1 MNIKVVLMLTFSTTM
16 IISCGVK
23 QNEYDN
29 IKSELEN
36 VKKQMIQDSVLI
48 TNLRDT
54 ITMLSLPASQR
65 LTLINEQVSN
75 GEYSQAQKSIN
86 ELNRLFPNSKES
98 QLTATILQR
107 IDNLIAKQKAEE
119 ERIKA
124 LGFKALKPVSSV
136 IVDYNR
142 VEISSISV
150 GNTFIF
156 DSYGDHWRYLQAD
169 KGSKYITALMK
180 ITSDSKDPNLPQP
193 AIYTIEGDRMIYTGN
208 FTVRFNR
215 WEDYGTYLGNDHDFS
230 NDFAKTNSI
239 RFKIGIEVQ
248 NEVTQKPYAIVLK
261 KNNSLTRRYDRFE
274 NPPVSYYGSVNYPH
288 NLSLDDFTNESSQ
301 YVIIKIANL

>member
-1 MNIKVVLMLTFSTTM
+1 MNIKVVLMLTISTTM
-16 IISCGVK
+16 SISCGVK
-23 QNEYDN
+23 QSEYDN
-29 IKSELEN
+29 IKGELET
-36 VKKQMIQDSVLI
+36 VKKQVIQDSVRI

-65 LTLINEQVSN
+65 LSLINEQVSN
-75 GEYSQAQKSIN
+75 GEYGQAKKSIN

-98 QLTATILQR
+98 QQTTVILQR

-124 LGFKALKPVSSV
+124 LGFKALRPVSSV
-136 IVDYNR
+136 IIDYNR

-150 GNTFIF
+150 GNTFVF

-180 ITSDSKDPNLPQP
+180 ITSDSKDPSLPQP
-193 AIYTIEGDRMIYTGN
+193 AIYTIEGDRMVYAGN

-248 NEVTQKPYAIVLK
+248 NEITQKPYAIVLK
-261 KNNSLTRRYDRFE
+261 KANSLIRRYDRFE

>member
-1 MNIKVVLMLTFSTTM
+1 MNIRVVLMLTISTTM
-16 IISCGVK
+16 SISCGVK
-23 QNEYDN
+23 QSEYDN
-29 IKSELEN
+29 IKGELET
-36 VKKQMIQDSVLI
+36 VKKQVIQDSVRI

-65 LTLINEQVSN
+65 FSLINEQVSN
-75 GEYSQAQKSIN
+75 GEYGQAKKSIN

-98 QLTATILQR
+98 QQTTVILQR

-124 LGFKALKPVSSV
+124 LGFKALRPVSSV
-136 IVDYNR
+136 IIDYNR

-150 GNTFIF
+150 GNTFVF

-169 KGSKYITALMK
+169 KGSKYITALME
-180 ITSDSKDPNLPQP
+180 ITSDSKDPSLPQP
-193 AIYTIEGDRMIYTGN
+193 AIYTIEGDRMVYAGN

-248 NEVTQKPYAIVLK
+248 NEITQKPYAIVLK
-261 KNNSLTRRYDRFE
+261 KANSLIRRYDRFE

>member
-1 MNIKVVLMLTFSTTM
+1 MNIRAIPLLMISTTM
-16 IISCGVK
+16 VVSCGVK
-23 QNEYDN
+23 QSEYDS
-29 IKSELEN
+29 IKRELETA
-36 VKKQMIQDSVLI
+36 KKQITQDSVRI
-48 TNLRDT
+48 SNLRDT
-54 ITMLSLPASQR
+54 ITMLSLPANQR
-65 LTLINEQVSN
+65 LSLINEQVSN
-75 GEYSQAQKSIN
+75 REYEQARRNID

-98 QLTATILQR
+98 LQTNAILQR
-107 IDNLIAKQKAEE
+107 IDKLIAKQKAEE

-124 LGFKALKPVSSV
+124 LGFKALKPVST
-136 IVDYNR
+136 INIDYNK

-180 ITSDSKDPNLPQP
+180 ITSNSKDPSLPQP
-193 AIYTIEGDRMIYTGN
+193 AIYTIEGNRMIYKGN

-215 WEDYGTYLGNDHDFS
+215 WEDYGTYLGNDYDFS

-248 NEVTQKPYAIVLK
+248 NEIIQNPYAIILK
-261 KNNSLTRRYDRFE
+261 KSNSLIRRYDRFE
-274 NPPVSYYGSVNYPH
+274 NPPVSYSGSVNYPH
-288 NLSLDDFTNESSQ
+288 ILTLDDFSNENSQ